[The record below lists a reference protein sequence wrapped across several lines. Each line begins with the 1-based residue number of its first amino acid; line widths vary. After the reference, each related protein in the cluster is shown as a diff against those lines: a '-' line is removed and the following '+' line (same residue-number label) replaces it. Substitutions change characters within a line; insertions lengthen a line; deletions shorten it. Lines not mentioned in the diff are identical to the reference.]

1 MLIQPDS
8 NLLGTKVLRDKDAVD
23 SLKERNKAKVAE
35 FKVKDQDVLEDQAAA
50 LGHPMQ
56 PSDFILRLQKLNP
69 RIIIEKGGVRNSVAV
84 RYVPRGQVDKVYVTG
99 FPVDIP
105 LPEFSAIVVD
115 NEGKPFRELRGW
127 RSVLLALVKKD
138 LLTMQQVKLTFGYPT
153 GQRAILWDKHVSE
166 RTHS

>member
-8 NLLGTKVLRDKDAVD
+8 SKLGTKTPVDAEAMAQ
-23 SLKERNKAKVAE
+23 LKEINLRKAEE
-35 FKVKDQDVLEDQAAA
+35 FKVPDQEILEDKVAA

-69 RIIIEKGGVRNSVAV
+69 KILIEKGGVRNSVAV
-84 RYVPRGQVDKVYVTG
+84 RYVPRGQADKVYVTG
-99 FPVDIP
+99 FPIDIP

-115 NEGKPFRELRGW
+115 DEGRPFRELRGW

-138 LLTMQQVKLTFGYPT
+138 LITMHQVKLTFGYPT
-153 GQRAILWDKHVSE
+153 GRRAILWEKNTSE
-166 RTHS
+166 RTNS